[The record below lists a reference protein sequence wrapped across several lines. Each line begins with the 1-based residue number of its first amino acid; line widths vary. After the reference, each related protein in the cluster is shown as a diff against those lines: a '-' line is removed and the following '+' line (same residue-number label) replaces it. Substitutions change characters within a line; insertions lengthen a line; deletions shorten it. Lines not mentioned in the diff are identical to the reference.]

1 MPLKSCFFIPRHNT
15 IVRVAQFTETV
26 RISLKLFFPLN
37 HLEKRKASMEDME
50 QQPPPKRMEID
61 GPIFTPSSNSPPS
74 QLPGETAALAN
85 SGASSTSSHTPVEI
99 VSASRG
105 TKNNGS
111 GHYLNTSS
119 ILAQVWKDDLDSGH
133 LLVSLFELFGESI
146 LPFIPSPE
154 MSLFL

>member
-1 MPLKSCFFIPRHNT
+1 
-15 IVRVAQFTETV
+15 
-26 RISLKLFFPLN
+26 
-37 HLEKRKASMEDME
+37 MEDME

-61 GPIFTPSSNSPPS
+61 GPISTPSSNSPPS
-74 QLPGETAALAN
+74 QLPGETAALAYSADTN
-85 SGASSTSSHTPVEI
+85 AGPSSTSSHTHVEI

-105 TKNNGS
+105 TKNKGS
-111 GHYLNTSS
+111 GHYLNTPS